1 MLIFDNSIFYLNEN
15 VKEMKSISIIDDQ
28 FDKSLNYKNFEIIKD
43 SAGKNYFVRK
53 NLGEVFEI
61 KDNTFKRLDKSSH
74 IKTSAGSFKIFH
86 KGHILSFFG
95 RDEYEASNFILDFN
109 QDSKEW
115 NKVVPSEESDI
126 PIPRVNAYFKKIN
139 DNVHYF
145 GGKTF
150 SEENSTESFLDDYFI
165 FNLKDKTHKKY
176 NEILVNNFRKSETG
190 SIVDIDSYRS
200 IFFSKNIFLLM
211 DFKKLTFEKQSIFSV
226 FGSNS
231 KQFLSANVVKFEN
244 KIYYLNDEKLN
255 GQVNLKSK
263 ELSDIIEYFNN
274 PSPLF
279 LNSKTIDYKFINKH
293 IIIYVF
299 LSGLIFIFFTGFRLL
314 KLKKFK
320 KQNILKQSNYLT
332 FDKKI
337 VRLDFE
343 ESCIMDF
350 LIGNIKVKL
359 SNISE
364 LECFD
369 DYSDTYRKVYIP
381 KLLISL
387 DDKFKILGQKKS
399 KILSLEKTK
408 NKYDKRIIEYQ
419 LKGNVVIYKG
429 WLNYIFR
436 F

>member
-1 MLIFDNSIFYLNEN
+1 MLIFQNSIFYLNEN
-15 VKEMKSISIIDDQ
+15 VKEIKSFSIIDDQ

-126 PIPRVNAYFKKIN
+126 PIPRINAYFKKIN

-150 SEENSTESFLDDYFI
+150 SEENSTETFLDDYFI

-176 NEILVNNFRKSETG
+176 NEILVNNFRKSEPG
-190 SIVDIDSYRS
+190 STVDVDSYRS

-231 KQFLSANVVKFEN
+231 KQFYSNNVVKFKN
-244 KIYYLNDEKLN
+244 KIYYLVD
-255 GQVNLKSK
+255 QNLTGLVSIESK
-263 ELSDIIEYFNN
+263 DQSKIIELFKK
-274 PSPLF
+274 PSPL
-279 LNSKTIDYKFINKH
+279 LLKKQIDYKYDNKLNL
-293 IIIYVF
+293 IILF
-299 LSGLIFIFFTGFRLL
+299 LFGLIIIFFTGFRLF

-350 LIGNIKVKL
+350 LIGNLKVKL